1 MDKMEIVSNI
11 ANEIS
16 EKSGVDFNEIRE
28 IVTVSLYKYNIEE
41 IGTEVAIV
49 EEDSTEKLLQYFC
62 IGKLGSNKTQGT
74 CEQYCR
80 VVRQLCDFVNKEI
93 KDITSEDIQ
102 YYLIMWKKNYNNK
115 DSTME
120 SKRLYL
126 SSVFGYLHKH
136 KKISDNPM
144 LMIEAISYRECVK
157 YPLSDEEIER
167 IRVACGNDV
176 RKLAIVDFFLE
187 TGVRVSELCNLKI
200 MDIDFVAN
208 RCKVLG
214 KGNKER
220 FVYFS
225 GKCKVRLQKYLESR
239 DDIGEYQAPLFLSN
253 DSKGHKMHR
262 AGISKIVKEIGK
274 RAGIH
279 RLHCHLFRATYATNL
294 AKRGVG
300 IEIIA
305 RALGHANLNTI
316 SRYVLLGEDQ
326 INMELKRAGYAA

>member
-1 MDKMEIVSNI
+1 MDKSEIVTRI
-11 ANEIS
+11 ASEIS
-16 EKSGVDFNEIRE
+16 EKFDIDFNDVRE
-28 IVTVSLYKYNIEE
+28 VVTISLYKFDIKEV
-41 IGTEVAIV
+41 GTEVAII

-62 IGKLGSNKTQGT
+62 IGKLGSNKTQET

-80 VVRQLCDFVNKEI
+80 VVRQLCDFVNKEL
-93 KDITSEDIQ
+93 KYITSEDIQ
-102 YYLIMWKKNYNNK
+102 YFLIMWKRQHKNQ

-136 KKISDNPM
+136 KKINDNPM
-144 LMIEAISYRECVK
+144 LMIEAISYRKCVK
-157 YPLSDEEIER
+157 HPLSDEEIEK
-167 IRVACGNDV
+167 IRVSCGDDV

-200 MDIDFVAN
+200 SDIDFVGN

-225 GKCKVRLQKYLESR
+225 GKCKVRLQKYLEGR

-253 DSKGHKMHR
+253 DSKGRKMHR
-262 AGISKIVKEIGK
+262 AGISKIVKEIGRK
-274 RAGIH
+274 AGIY